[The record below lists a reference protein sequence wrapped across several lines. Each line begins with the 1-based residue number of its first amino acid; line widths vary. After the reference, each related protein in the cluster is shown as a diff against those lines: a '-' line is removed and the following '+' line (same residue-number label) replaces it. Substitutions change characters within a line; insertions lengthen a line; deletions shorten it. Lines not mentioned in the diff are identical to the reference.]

1 MAKKVQG
8 VRGKASRRSA
18 ESAVPHVEIKN
29 PNKSWDPRET
39 SVRQTKHVEIL
50 RDFYFEH
57 NSVKFGFRAGDVWE
71 LVDEY
76 PGDPREKKVARQVLV
91 EFQDE
96 GIFKAV

>member
-8 VRGKASRRSA
+8 VRGRASRRGA
-18 ESAVPHVEIKN
+18 ESAGTQAKRAKV
-29 PNKSWDPRET
+29 
-39 SVRQTKHVEIL
+39 L

-57 NSVKFGFRAGDVWE
+57 NSVKFDFRAGDVWE

>member
-8 VRGKASRRSA
+8 EQKKTSRRGA
-18 ESAVPHVEIKN
+18 ESAGTQARRAKV
-29 PNKSWDPRET
+29 
-39 SVRQTKHVEIL
+39 L

-57 NSVKFGFRAGDVWE
+57 NSVKFDFRAGDVWE